1 MELRKFLSSTT
12 ELSNCEGP
20 QDHVVLSSRV
30 RLARNVTGR
39 PFPGRAKK
47 ASRVETC
54 EFIQP
59 AIAAASA
66 MRDTRSWTSVV
77 PSGPV
82 TAPISRSSVR
92 TSPEKPSCPRRMSES
107 QVFEK
112 VAGWL
117 ASTEG

>member
-66 MRDTRSWTSVV
+66 MRPLTVV
-77 PSGPV
+77 
-82 TAPISRSSVR
+82 R
-92 TSPEKPSCPRRMSES
+92 
-107 QVFEK
+107 
-112 VAGWL
+112 L
-117 ASTEG
+117 AAIFDDRFMFRVL

>member
-1 MELRKFLSSTT
+1 MELRNFLSSTT

-30 RLARNVTGR
+30 RLARNVKGR

-47 ASRVETC
+47 ASRIETC

-66 MRDTRSWTSVV
+66 MRGSF
-77 PSGPV
+77 
-82 TAPISRSSVR
+82 
-92 TSPEKPSCPRRMSES
+92 SES
-107 QVFEK
+107 MQMYQRAK
-112 VAGWL
+112 LAGSAYLVAGCL
-117 ASTEG
+117 RSLSSIHKNYQ

>member
-12 ELSNCEGP
+12 DLSTSEGP

-54 EFIQP
+54 QFIQP
-59 AIAAASA
+59 AIAAASL
-66 MRDTRSWTSVV
+66 MRGGFSESMEPLQALDKQLLVERHL
-77 PSGPV
+77 
-82 TAPISRSSVR
+82 ISRELS
-92 TSPEKPSCPRRMSES
+92 
-107 QVFEK
+107 
-112 VAGWL
+112 L
-117 ASTEG
+117 IHI

>member
-12 ELSNCEGP
+12 DLSNCEGP

-54 EFIQP
+54 EF
-59 AIAAASA
+59 
-66 MRDTRSWTSVV
+66 
-77 PSGPV
+77 
-82 TAPISRSSVR
+82 
-92 TSPEKPSCPRRMSES
+92 
-107 QVFEK
+107 
-112 VAGWL
+112 
-117 ASTEG
+117 